1 MSTIKTINLQNPNS
15 ANTNLSVESTG
26 SVTLTAAPFLRNTP
40 NVFDNYTISNTYNEM
55 SVGPITLGN
64 NVTVTVN
71 GEWVIV

>member
-1 MSTIKTINLQNPNS
+1 MSTIKTVNLQHPSS
-15 ANTNLSVESTG
+15 ANINLSVESTG
-26 SVTLTAAPFLRNTP
+26 SVTLQAAPFLRNNP
-40 NVFDNYTISNTYNEM
+40 NVYENYTISNTYNEM